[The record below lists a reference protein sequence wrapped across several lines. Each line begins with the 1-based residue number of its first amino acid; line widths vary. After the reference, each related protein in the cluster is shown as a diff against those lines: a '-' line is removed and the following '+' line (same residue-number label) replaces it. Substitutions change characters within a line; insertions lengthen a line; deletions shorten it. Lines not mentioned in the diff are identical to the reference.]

1 MNKIEIYKRLYKDY
15 TKKYLDKIIL
25 SALLSVLVAGST
37 SAIAWLLDPAIKK
50 LFIEKDQ
57 SLIIIIPLFIII
69 AFTTKGLS
77 LYFAKA
83 TMISVGEEIKKKLQ
97 FDMVNTL
104 IKTDTQIIDKKHS
117 GKFISNLTYDVT
129 HITNLLSNA
138 ILTLF
143 KDSLTLIGLLTVM
156 FLQNWKLALISIVM
170 IPLASISAKTL
181 GKRIGKVTT
190 EAQEKSGYL
199 TTYLVELFKN
209 HKLIKIFQKENLEI
223 DRADE
228 YLAELKDKN
237 KKIQTV
243 FVRLSPIME
252 TLTGIMVAVL
262 IFYSGKLMAKGEV
275 DINNFFS
282 FLAAMMLAYQPVR
295 SLSTLNMIINGGLS
309 AASRILPIID
319 QKNTIK
325 NLEFAKPLKINVAS
339 INFKNVNFSYEV
351 NEGPT
356 LQSIN
361 LKFEGGK
368 MTSLVGH
375 SGSGKSTILNLI
387 PRFYDAKSGDIII
400 DDQSIYGSTIESLRS
415 EISMVSQ
422 ETTLFD
428 DTIKNN
434 IKYGRQEAT
443 DEEVFKVAKLSYCD
457 EFINNLPN
465 KFDTL
470 IGENGVRLSG
480 GEKQR
485 LSIARAMMKKS
496 SIILLDEA
504 TSSLDS
510 ETESKI
516 QDALKILT
524 KNKTTIVIAH
534 RLSTILNSN
543 NIYVIDKGKIIANG
557 NHKTL
562 MENQSYIKISMKNRY
577 KNKYV
582 FFVSNYFIITCF
594 NISNLNNL

>member
-1 MNKIEIYKRLYKDY
+1 MQKTEIYKRLYKDY
-15 TKKYLDKIIL
+15 SKKYLDKIIL
-25 SALLSVLVAGST
+25 SGLFSILVAGST

-57 SLIIIIPLFIII
+57 SLIFFIPLMIIV

-77 LYFAKA
+77 LYLAKA
-83 TMISVGEEIKKKLQ
+83 TMISVGEEIKKRLQ
-97 FDMVNTL
+97 FDMVNSL

-143 KDSLTLIGLLTVM
+143 KDTLTLIGLLAVM
-156 FLQNWKLALISIVM
+156 FIQNWKLALISIVM

-209 HKLIKIFQKENLEI
+209 HKLIKIFQKETMEVN
-223 DRADE
+223 RADKH
-228 YLAELKDKN
+228 LAQLKDKN

-252 TLTGIMVAVL
+252 TLTGLMVAIL
-262 IFYSGKLMAKGEV
+262 IFYAGKLMAKGEV

-295 SLSTLNMIINGGLS
+295 SLSTLNMVINQGLS
-309 AASRILPIID
+309 AASRIIPIID
-319 QKNTIK
+319 QENKIK
-325 NLEFAKPLKINVAS
+325 NSNNAKPLSIKNAQ
-339 INFKNVNFSYEV
+339 INFNNLNFSYEIEEGKTLESV
-351 NEGPT
+351 NLE
-356 LQSIN
+356 
-361 LKFEGGK
+361 FEGGK

-387 PRFYDAKSGDIII
+387 PRFYDAQSGDISI
-400 DDQSIYGSTIESLRS
+400 DGQSIYNVTIESLRN

-434 IKYGRQEAT
+434 IKYGRENAT
-443 DEEVFKVAKLSYCD
+443 DEEVFQAAKLSYCD
-457 EFINNLPN
+457 EFISNLPN
-465 KFDTL
+465 KYETL

-504 TSSLDS
+504 TSSLDT

-516 QDALKILT
+516 QNALKILT
-524 KNKTTIVIAH
+524 KDKTTIVIAH

-543 NIYVIDKGKIIANG
+543 NIYVIDSGKIIDHG
-557 NHKTL
+557 KHEKL
-562 MENQSYIKISMKNRY
+562 MINSKLY
-577 KNKYV
+577 KNFYEKQ
-582 FFVSNYFIITCF
+582 IQK
-594 NISNLNNL
+594 

>member
-1 MNKIEIYKRLYKDY
+1 MKKIEIYKRLYKDY
-15 TKKYLDKIIL
+15 SKKYLDKIIL

-57 SLIIIIPLFIII
+57 SLIVIIPLMIII
-69 AFTTKGLS
+69 AFATKGLS

-97 FDMVNTL
+97 FDMINTL

-143 KDSLTLIGLLTVM
+143 KDSLTLIGLLAVM

-170 IPLASISAKTL
+170 IPLASVSAKTL
-181 GKRIGKVTT
+181 GKRIRKVAT

-223 DRADE
+223 NRANE
-228 YLAELKDKN
+228 YLSQLKDKN

-243 FVRLSPIME
+243 YVRLSPIME
-252 TLTGIMVAVL
+252 ILTGFMIAVL
-262 IFYSGKLMAKGEV
+262 IFYSGKLMSKGEV

-295 SLSTLNMIINGGLS
+295 SLSTLNMIINQGLS
-309 AASRILPIID
+309 AASRILPVID
-319 QKNTIK
+319 QKNEIK
-325 NLEFAKPLKINVAS
+325 DSEYAKPLKIKNAD
-339 INFKNVNFSYEV
+339 INFNNINFSYEE

-387 PRFYDAKSGDIII
+387 PRIFDAKSGDIFI
-400 DDQSIYGSTIESLRS
+400 DNQSIYNSTIESLRS

-443 DEEVFKVAKLSYCD
+443 DNEVFEVAKLSYCD

-485 LSIARAMMKKS
+485 LSIARAMMKQS

-516 QDALKILT
+516 QEALTVLT

-543 NIYVIDKGKIIANG
+543 NIYVIDSGKIVDNG
-557 NHKTL
+557 KHEDL
-562 MENQSYIKISMKNRY
+562 MVNSELYMNFYEKQIQK
-577 KNKYV
+577 
-582 FFVSNYFIITCF
+582 
-594 NISNLNNL
+594 